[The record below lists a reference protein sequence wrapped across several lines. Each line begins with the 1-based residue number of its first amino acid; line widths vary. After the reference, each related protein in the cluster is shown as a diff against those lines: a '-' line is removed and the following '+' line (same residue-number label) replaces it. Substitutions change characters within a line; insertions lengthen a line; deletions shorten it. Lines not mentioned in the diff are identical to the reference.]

1 MDWMKLPPLNSLRA
15 FATVA
20 EAGGY
25 TFAAERLNVTQAAV
39 SRQVA
44 LIEDVLGMQLFVR
57 GPRQLSLTEEGRFVF
72 GRLTPHFSALTD
84 D

>member
-39 SRQVA
+39 SQQVFKIIPPA
-44 LIEDVLGMQLFVR
+44 APITYSLGAVHD
-57 GPRQLSLTEEGRFVF
+57 GE
-72 GRLTPHFSALTD
+72 AAD
-84 D
+84 DELGG